1 MLTRNAQESSSREA
15 AGVVCSSLS
24 FVELA
29 GAEDRGPNA
38 ALRGPNAVVRSAETV
53 RQVSLTYI

>member
-1 MLTRNAQESSSREA
+1 MLTRTAQESSSREA

-29 GAEDRGPNA
+29 GAVAEDRGRNA
-38 ALRGPNAVVRSAETV
+38 ALRSAETV
-53 RQVSLTYI
+53 RQVSLTYT

>member
-1 MLTRNAQESSSREA
+1 MLTRTAQESSSREA

-38 ALRGPNAVVRSAETV
+38 VVRSAETV
-53 RQVSLTYI
+53 RQVSPTYPELNL